1 MEDCIEFL
9 SVQLNELGTSAIKK
23 ENTYTKVAQTG
34 VAKVTGSGL
43 GVASWTLTSTSS
55 VSSGIV
61 SVAT

>member
-1 MEDCIEFL
+1 MF
-9 SVQLNELGTSAIKK
+9 SVQLDELLGTSATKE
-23 ENTYTKVAQTG
+23 ENTYTRVAEAG

-43 GVASWTLTSTSS
+43 GVASWTLTSISS